1 MAEDLK
7 ISAETRTQFGK
18 GAARRIRRDDK
29 VPAVIYGHG
38 NDPVHLT
45 LPGHDTMMALKHGGS
60 NALLYIDLEGK
71 TYIALTKQVQADP
84 IKGFLEH
91 IDFVEVKK
99 GEKVTVEIPVH
110 VLGESKADAMTV
122 TELNTVSVEAE
133 ATNIPEYIEVSVED
147 AEVGF
152 HVLAKDLALP
162 EGSLLLTDDDALVVN
177 VVHAPTAEEVE
188 AELEEAE
195 AEAGIERDESDEEA
209 AEAAEGES
217 DAAEGESAGRR
228 RVRQRR
234 ELTATTPVSD
244 SDVWLVVGLGN
255 PGPTY
260 AGTRHNIGYLVVE
273 ELARRIGGSW
283 RSHKTGRA
291 DVVEGRLGAPGTEA
305 PRVVLARA
313 RCYMNESGG
322 PVKALATF
330 YKVPVERIIAIHDE
344 LDIDFD
350 TLRTKLGGGDNGH
363 NGLKSMRSSLGSG
376 DFYRVRAG
384 IGRPPG
390 RQSPADFVLSDYTA
404 GERKQLPLQVDT
416 AADAVESLIRDG
428 LELTQQ
434 RYNS

>member
-122 TELNTVSVEAE
+122 TELNTVTVEAE

-162 EGSLLLTDDDALVVN
+162 EGSVLLTDEDALVVN

-209 AEAAEGES
+209 AEAVDAEG
-217 DAAEGESAGRR
+217 DAAEGES
-228 RVRQRR
+228 
-234 ELTATTPVSD
+234 ESD
-244 SDVWLVVGLGN
+244 AASESD
-255 PGPTY
+255 
-260 AGTRHNIGYLVVE
+260 
-273 ELARRIGGSW
+273 
-283 RSHKTGRA
+283 
-291 DVVEGRLGAPGTEA
+291 
-305 PRVVLARA
+305 
-313 RCYMNESGG
+313 ES
-322 PVKALATF
+322 
-330 YKVPVERIIAIHDE
+330 
-344 LDIDFD
+344 
-350 TLRTKLGGGDNGH
+350 
-363 NGLKSMRSSLGSG
+363 
-376 DFYRVRAG
+376 
-384 IGRPPG
+384 
-390 RQSPADFVLSDYTA
+390 
-404 GERKQLPLQVDT
+404 
-416 AADAVESLIRDG
+416 
-428 LELTQQ
+428 
-434 RYNS
+434 